1 MIDLYAFA
9 TPNSIKV
16 LIMLEELSLD
26 YQLHSVNIRQGQ
38 QKLPS
43 FLQLNPNAKVPVIV
57 DHDNVDTALVL
68 TESAAILLYLAE
80 KTGLLLPTDPALRAR
95 LFEHLF
101 LHASG
106 LSPAFGQSG
115 YFLRLAPAPIEHA
128 IQRFNGE
135 AHRLTGLLDQGLAG
149 KEFMLGSELSIA
161 DIAHFGWFWRS
172 EFAGISIKD
181 FSNLELWY
189 NRLSERPAVIRA
201 IEKINSIAASQE
213 RPNA

>member
-16 LIMLEELSLD
+16 LIMLEEIGLD

-38 QKLPS
+38 QKLPA

-57 DHDNVDTALVL
+57 DHDKAHAQLVL

-80 KTGLLLPTDPALRAR
+80 KTGLLLPKDPTLRAKM
-95 LFEHLF
+95 FEQLF

-135 AHRLTGLLDQGLAG
+135 ARRLAGLLDQGLAG
-149 KEFMLGSELSIA
+149 KEFMLGSELSLA

-181 FSNLELWY
+181 FPNLELWY
-189 NRLSERPAVIRA
+189 HKLSERPAFIRA
-201 IEKINSIAASQE
+201 IEKINSIATSKE
-213 RPNA
+213 RLDE

>member
-1 MIDLYAFA
+1 MIDLYAFS

-16 LIMLEELSLD
+16 LIMLEELGLN

-38 QKLPS
+38 QKLPD
-43 FLQLNPNAKVPVIV
+43 FLQLNSNGKVPVIV
-57 DHDNVDTALVL
+57 DHDTGNTPLVL
-68 TESAAILLYLAE
+68 TESAAILVYLAE
-80 KTGLLLPTDPALRAR
+80 KAGLLLPKDPLLRAKV
-95 LFEHLF
+95 FEQLF

-128 IQRFNGE
+128 IQRFSGE
-135 AHRLTGLLDQGLAG
+135 ARRLAGLLDHGLTG

-172 EFAGISIKD
+172 EFAGISMED
-181 FSNLELWY
+181 FPNLELWY
-189 NRLSERPAVIRA
+189 KGLSERPAVIRA
-201 IEKINSIAASQE
+201 IEKINSIAAL
-213 RPNA
+213 

>member
-1 MIDLYAFA
+1 MIDLYAFS

-16 LIMLEELSLD
+16 LIMLEELGLN

-38 QKLPS
+38 QKLPD
-43 FLQLNPNAKVPVIV
+43 FLQLNSNGKVPVIV
-57 DHDNVDTALVL
+57 DHDTGTPPLLL

-80 KTGLLLPTDPALRAR
+80 KTGLLLPKDPLLRAKVY
-95 LFEHLF
+95 EQLF

-128 IQRFNGE
+128 IQRFSGE
-135 AHRLTGLLDQGLAG
+135 AHRLVGLLDHDLTG
-149 KEFMLGSELSIA
+149 KEFMLGPELSIA

-172 EFAGISIKD
+172 EFAGISMKD
-181 FSNLELWY
+181 FPNLELWY
-189 NRLSERPAVIRA
+189 RGLSERPAVIRA
-201 IEKINSIAASQE
+201 IEKMNSIAAL
-213 RPNA
+213 

>member
-9 TPNSIKV
+9 SPNSIKV
-16 LIMLEELSLD
+16 LIMLEELNLE

-38 QKLPS
+38 QKLPD

-57 DHDNVDTALVL
+57 DHDNTDAPLVL

-80 KTGLLLPTDPALRAR
+80 KTGLLLPSEPLIRAR

-115 YFLRLAPAPIEHA
+115 YFLRLAPNPIEHA
-128 IQRFNGE
+128 IQRFSHE
-135 AHRLTGLLDQGLAG
+135 ANRLAGLLNQGLAG
-149 KEFMLGSELSIA
+149 KQFMLGSALSIA
-161 DIAHFGWFWRS
+161 DIAHFGWFWRC
-172 EFAGISIKD
+172 EFAGLSIKD
-181 FSNLELWY
+181 FPNLELWY
-189 NRLSERPAVIRA
+189 NRLSQRPAFIRA
-201 IEKINSIAASQE
+201 LEKINSIV
-213 RPNA
+213 PN